1 VFVYSD
7 IHTFRIQFLISLFLV
22 PCVQD
27 CTERVACGKSIESC
41 FHRTSNHAGD
51 STKSYSSDTT
61 HWAKNPG
68 PQPLFIHS
76 CLSSSSIYEIHRL
89 VLTTV
94 LIFGY
99 TNSNSFVCY
108 DVNSGFYFSGPKV
121 TTNRDK
127 NPGPPPSRFWVDALH
142 QLGLCSPTR
151 IIWKIAIMFA
161 SQRPA

>member
-1 VFVYSD
+1 MFVYSD
-7 IHTFRIQFLISLFLV
+7 IHTFRIQFLIALFLV

-41 FHRTSNHAGD
+41 YHRTSNHAGD

-61 HWAKNPG
+61 HWARNPG

-76 CLSSSSIYEIHRL
+76 FLSSSSIYEILRL

-99 TNSNSFVCY
+99 TISNSFVCY

-121 TTNRDK
+121 TTDILVHRHHVSGSMPFTSLDC
-127 NPGPPPSRFWVDALH
+127 AA
-142 QLGLCSPTR
+142 PTR

-161 SQRPA
+161 SQRLV